1 MPKAHR
7 VELTDEQRATLT
19 RKVSSGVAPARDI
32 AHARILLG
40 TASGLTDGA
49 AAREAGVTVRTVE
62 RVRRRFA
69 QEGLEAALSRRAQP
83 SRPRQLKLTD
93 ETEAR
98 LIALACSEAPQG
110 RARWTLRLL
119 ADRAVE
125 LGVVEG
131 GLSHESVR
139 AALKK
144 TSSVRTGSGAG

>member
-1 MPKAHR
+1 MPKTHA
-7 VELTDEQRATLT
+7 VELTDEERSFL
-19 RKVSSGVAPARDI
+19 RKKVSSGVSPAREI
-32 AHARILLG
+32 AHVRVLLKADG
-40 TASGLTDGA
+40 GLTDETI
-49 AAREAGVTVRTVE
+49 AREAGVTVRTVE

-69 QEGLEAALSRRAQP
+69 TQGLEAAVSRRAQP
-83 SRPRQLKLTD
+83 PRPRQLKLTD

-98 LIALACSEAPQG
+98 LIALACSEAPAG

-144 TSSVRTGSGAG
+144 TSSGRIASSAG